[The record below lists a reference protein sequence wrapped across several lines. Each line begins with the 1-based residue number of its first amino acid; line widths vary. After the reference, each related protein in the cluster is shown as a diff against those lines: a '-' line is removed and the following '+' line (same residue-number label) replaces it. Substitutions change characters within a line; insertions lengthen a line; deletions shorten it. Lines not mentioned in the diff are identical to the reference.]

1 MPVSEGC
8 MRGKSM
14 IWRRERHMCGSIIE
28 QLQRV
33 LSAVVLPHVGRI
45 GNLGPVS
52 ILSCSF
58 RGKAHNCLHSREQ
71 LLPLPSLQNSEKSPA
86 LSQYKETD

>member
-1 MPVSEGC
+1 
-8 MRGKSM
+8 
-14 IWRRERHMCGSIIE
+14 MCGSIKE

-33 LSAVVLPHVGRI
+33 LSSVVLPHVEQI

-52 ILSCSF
+52 ILSRTF

-86 LSQYKETD
+86 LSHYEETD